1 MVVTDHKRLL
11 KLYSPSCSE
20 PSTCIHRWS
29 LPLQEFDFKLE
40 YKSGIN
46 IADILLRKPLFDT
59 LKVNEAEYF
68 LNYVVSNSIR
78 KTLNFLEIQEATQ
91 NDQILTKVCDTMNN
105 NRRRFY

>member
-1 MVVTDHKRLL
+1 MVVTNHKPLL

-20 PSTCIHRWS
+20 PPTYIHRWS
-29 LPLQEFDFKLE
+29 LRLQEFDFKLE
-40 YKSGIN
+40 YKSGMN
-46 IADILLRKPLFDT
+46 IVDILLTKPLFDT
-59 LKVNEAEYF
+59 PKVNEAEYF

-78 KTLNFLEIQEATQ
+78 KTLKFLEIPEATQ